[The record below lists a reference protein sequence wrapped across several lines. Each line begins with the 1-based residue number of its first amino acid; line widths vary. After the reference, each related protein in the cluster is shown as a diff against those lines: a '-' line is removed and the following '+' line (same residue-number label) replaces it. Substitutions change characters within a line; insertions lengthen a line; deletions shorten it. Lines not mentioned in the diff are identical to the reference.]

1 MPHLPHHCCFSQIL
15 YCCSTTAYIFL
26 SSSYGGALLDPPD
39 WPRFVIQLP
48 HLFFLRA
55 QVAIWIKGAQGNME
69 AVSDTSQQLLAC
81 CLLGVDALR
90 GSAAE
95 FSERQTD
102 ESDSVKS
109 KHITQIEQSQ
119 E

>member
-1 MPHLPHHCCFSQIL
+1 
-15 YCCSTTAYIFL
+15 
-26 SSSYGGALLDPPD
+26 
-39 WPRFVIQLP
+39 
-48 HLFFLRA
+48 
-55 QVAIWIKGAQGNME
+55 ME